1 VIRFLY
7 TLCFMASSVGIG
19 ALQAQPNARPAQKL
33 YIINTAGDDVTV
45 TDVATNKVLGRIEV
59 GPRPHGIAASAAGD
73 LLLVTVEGG
82 KGELVWIDPA
92 TDKVVRRLRTGS
104 APNQLAVTP
113 DGKFAF
119 VPVSGG
125 NYEVVDVAQAKIID
139 KIFTG
144 GQPHNTVCS
153 ADGQRMY
160 LAPIGNPKKVTI
172 VDVASRKVLGEI
184 PFSNSVRPVAIT
196 KDEKK
201 FFAQVDGLVGIEMAD
216 VAARKMIHRVPAE
229 IPPELKKISSR
240 SHGLGIR
247 PGDKEVWDCDVERKV
262 VHVYDI
268 TGEKPRQTA
277 TIPIGGTVYW
287 LTFGPDGKY
296 CYVSVR
302 SKNEVAVVDTAT
314 REVVARIPTGKEP
327 KRLLVVEMRGATT
340 AQTPKK
346 PPTQQER
353 INKVRT
359 DLKNPQAEI
368 RRAAIL
374 SLVHSDLSA
383 TLREEI
389 QEDLKDKDAEV
400 RAAAATA
407 TGNLGAA
414 AVPAVSALIGQLQND
429 PSKEARE
436 TAARALGRI
445 GKASKDERRAVPHLR
460 TSAAKDADPVTRV
473 VALSALAM
481 MDVDVGEQVAALRKF
496 LHDENP
502 LVRMKAAHGL
512 GMIGSAAKVAAPEIV
527 TVLEHATDAHHRG
540 YIARALGNTGDPAS
554 LPALYKALR
563 NETDPGA
570 RGEIQGA
577 IARLGGK
584 APQM

>member
-216 VAARKMIHRVPAE
+216 VPARKMIHRVPAE
-229 IPPELKKISSR
+229 IPPELKKIGSR

-268 TGEKPRQTA
+268 TGDKPRQTA

-302 SKNEVAVVDTAT
+302 SRNEVAVVDTAT

-327 KRLLVVEMRGATT
+327 KRLLVVEMRG
-340 AQTPKK
+340 
-346 PPTQQER
+346 
-353 INKVRT
+353 
-359 DLKNPQAEI
+359 
-368 RRAAIL
+368 
-374 SLVHSDLSA
+374 
-383 TLREEI
+383 
-389 QEDLKDKDAEV
+389 
-400 RAAAATA
+400 
-407 TGNLGAA
+407 
-414 AVPAVSALIGQLQND
+414 
-429 PSKEARE
+429 PSPGDR
-436 TAARALGRI
+436 
-445 GKASKDERRAVPHLR
+445 
-460 TSAAKDADPVTRV
+460 ADPEETSDSAGTNQQGAHRFEESTSRDTPCRHR
-473 VALSALAM
+473 LSGPL
-481 MDVDVGEQVAALRKF
+481 GSLR
-496 LHDENP
+496 NP
-502 LVRMKAAHGL
+502 ARGHSG
-512 GMIGSAAKVAAPEIV
+512 GSQRQGCGSAGDCGDGNREPRGGGSACGPGVDRPVAK
-527 TVLEHATDAHHRG
+527 
-540 YIARALGNTGDPAS
+540 
-554 LPALYKALR
+554 
-563 NETDPGA
+563 
-570 RGEIQGA
+570 
-577 IARLGGK
+577 
-584 APQM
+584 